1 MDRNTQVLPT
11 GGSCEDEVERYLINS
26 DMSLQSLRRYPNLL
40 KGFIKYNSSVPSS
53 AAVERLFNSAGQIL
67 VPRRCKVSDDVF
79 YKLVFLRYKLKK
91 YE

>member
-11 GGSCEDEVERYLINS
+11 GGSCEDEVERYLINF
-26 DMSLQSLRRYPNLL
+26 DMSLQSLRGYLNLL

-53 AAVERLFNSAGQIL
+53 AAVEHLFSSAGQIL

-79 YKLVFLRYKLKK
+79 DKLVFLRYKLKK
-91 YE
+91 YQ

>member
-11 GGSCEDEVERYLINS
+11 GGSCEDEVERYLISS
-26 DMSLQSLRRYPNLL
+26 DMSIQSLRGYPNLL

-53 AAVERLFNSAGQIL
+53 AAVERLFSFAEQIL

-79 YKLVFLRYKLKK
+79 DKLISLRYKLKK